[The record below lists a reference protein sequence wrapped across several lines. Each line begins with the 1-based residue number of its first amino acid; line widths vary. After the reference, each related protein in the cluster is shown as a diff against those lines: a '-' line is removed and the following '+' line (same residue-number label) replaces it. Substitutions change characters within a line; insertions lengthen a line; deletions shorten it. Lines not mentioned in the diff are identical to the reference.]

1 MTSVGSVV
9 SLWRYPV
16 KSMLGEE
23 LDNADIIERGFT
35 GDRAY
40 AIIDQQTGKVA
51 SAKHPRK
58 WGRLLACRAS
68 YRSGLPAC
76 DSSTPVQITLP
87 NGTVVHSGQDNINE
101 LLSSEFGYQITMAAK
116 RPEKPSVENVDPF
129 AEIETVTDIGAFML
143 RDGFADYAPIH
154 LLTTASLERLR
165 KLNPQGQFDV
175 RRYRP
180 NMVVNAVS
188 EGEGFIENS
197 WVGQTLSIGDE
208 VRLHITDPAPR
219 CIMTT
224 LAQDDLPH
232 DLDILRTVAQHNQ
245 VGVPALGGRVRACVG
260 VYAFVLKAGKIRCGD
275 PVRIEQPAGG

>member
-143 RDGFADYAPIH
+143 RDGFADYAPLH
-154 LLTTASLERLR
+154 LLTTASLNHLQE
-165 KLNPQGQFDV
+165 LNQQCRFDV

-180 NMVVNAVS
+180 NLVVKTISDAKGFSENA
-188 EGEGFIENS
+188 
-197 WVGQTLSIGDE
+197 WVGHTLAIGDE
-208 VRLHITDPAPR
+208 VRLRVTDPAPR

-224 LAQDDLPH
+224 LAQGDLPH
-232 DLDILRTVAQHNQ
+232 DLDILRTVARHNQ
-245 VGVPALGGRVRACVG
+245 VSVPALGGKARACVG
-260 VYAFVLKAGKIRCGD
+260 IYAFVLKGGVIRRGD
-275 PVRIEQPAGG
+275 PVRVE